1 MTDKITQSLINSCKK
16 LYDNKVISYENYLKC
31 TNEMR
36 DKEMYVS
43 DSELKTTYTNA
54 RDNLVAEKQSAYK
67 RAETRV
73 NAMIDKIK
81 NNEIINANY
90 TTLVNDLKE
99 EIRKY
104 EENFNGADENKD
116 ILYTEMLNRNK
127 ELADKT
133 ESLNSQLNEIETM
146 SDKNNIIQNKMSHNM
161 MINKIIIAILIL
173 SYYLFLQIIITQ
185 TSRNYFCI
193 DLKK

>member
-16 LYDNKVISYENYLKC
+16 LYDKKIISYENYLKC

-173 SYYLFLQIIITQ
+173 SILFIFYKLLSHKPQEII
-185 TSRNYFCI
+185 SV
-193 DLKK
+193 